1 MFVKI
6 SFQFPSEG
14 KISPDEPAILPQLPI
29 VPKNEKRKHCYGTPQ
44 PKRVDYRDRDWDRER
59 DKDFELMSPPGS
71 HKKDFCHCC

>member
-44 PKRVDYRDRDWDRER
+44 PKRVDYRDRDWDQER
-59 DKDFELMSPPGS
+59 DRDFELMSPSRESEKG
-71 HKKDFCHCC
+71 FCHCC